1 MKPEIYAIQRGR
13 SGWKLSRRD
22 LAAAAALAGVSA
34 MPGCGP
40 GEKPS
45 PGLGGAAHKE
55 RVMSLAFG
63 SDGKLLASGSGD
75 GTVKL
80 WSLPEGALLKT
91 LAGGLFVAIGP
102 NGKLMVSGSVD
113 LGVKLWSL
121 PAGALIKAFAG
132 ARPPLAISP
141 DGRLLAASGRFGT
154 IKLWSL
160 PDGAALKTLTGGTAA
175 VYSVAISPDGKLLAS
190 GGGDRTIRLWSL
202 PEGQPLPTCLM
213 DVDASSTD
221 ARGIQYTRG
230 GASYTQSCGSPVPA
244 DAVCTCNCVPGKQRA
259 CPAHVSC
266 SCVGHSGG
274 GSGGGSHYWHPN

>member
-1 MKPEIYAIQRGR
+1 LGLLSVAVSPEGR
-13 SGWKLSRRD
+13 
-22 LAAAAALAGVSA
+22 
-34 MPGCGP
+34 
-40 GEKPS
+40 
-45 PGLGGAAHKE
+45 
-55 RVMSLAFG
+55 
-63 SDGKLLASGSGD
+63 LLASTSYD
-75 GTVKL
+75 NTIQL
-80 WSLPEGALLKT
+80 WSLPDGALLKT
-91 LAGGLFVAIGP
+91 LKEDEEAW
-102 NGKLMVSGSVD
+102 SV
-113 LGVKLWSL
+113 
-121 PAGALIKAFAG
+121 
-132 ARPPLAISP
+132 AISP
-141 DGRLLAASGRFGT
+141 DGRLLASSGRFGT